1 MPSFERGRT
10 APEQTSSRE
19 ARILLP
25 TSRAAYSTVSRAAL
39 LAALVTAGTT
49 GCGSEVTTYDIVQA
63 GTPTE
68 PVPACSPI
76 PDCPIPTI
84 GVPDTEEPSF
94 YDQSGR
100 WRRIDPV
107 TGEQFKVCEPV
118 KRDFC
123 EEGENPQDDGCE
135 PPVCENATM
144 CDPIQSAEKGSAG
157 RYPYLANFP
166 RSSVDAFLINYAYN
180 NDVDYPTIYDITPDC
195 EPGETPEGDSY
206 YSCDL
211 IETCEDTIPYCD
223 PLPRCK
229 EGESPISC
237 EENVGGYSY
246 YDKEVCLE
254 DLYKTVDMLYQN
266 GLEGYQLADAGCQE
280 EYDES
285 IDEFVWRAPLVNVA
299 CLPTRECEEGEIP
312 VVTTSTVDVDCG
324 KWGSWVSYSDY
335 TASCDPIKSCD
346 Q

>member
-1 MPSFERGRT
+1 MSLFECDRTPSVPDFLPGI
-10 APEQTSSRE
+10 SRMANSAA
-19 ARILLP
+19 ARVAL
-25 TSRAAYSTVSRAAL
+25 VAAL
-39 LAALVTAGTT
+39 SSP
-49 GCGSEVTTYDIVQA
+49 GCGSEVTTYDIVQT
-63 GTPTE
+63 GTPTK

-76 PDCPIPTI
+76 PDCPSPTI
-84 GVPDTEEPSF
+84 GVPNTEQPSF
-94 YDQSGR
+94 YDESGR
-100 WRRIDPV
+100 WRRINPV

-135 PPVCENATM
+135 LPVCENATM
-144 CDPIQSAEKGSAG
+144 CDPIQSIKKGSMG
-157 RYPYLANFP
+157 RFPYLANFP
-166 RSSVDAFLINYAYN
+166 RSSGDAFLINYAYN
-180 NDVDYPTIYDITPDC
+180 NDVDYPVIYDNVPDC
-195 EPGETPEGDSY
+195 EPSETPKGDSY

-237 EENVGGYSY
+237 KENIDGNQYGSQ
-246 YDKEVCLE
+246 EACLE
-254 DLYKTVDMLYQN
+254 DVYRTANMLSQN
-266 GLEGYQLADAGCQE
+266 ALEGYQLADAGCQE

-285 IDEFVWRAPLVNVA
+285 IDEYFWKAPAVDVV

-312 VVTTSTVDVDCG
+312 VETTSEVDVDCG
-324 KWGSWVSYSDY
+324 KWGSWTSYNNY
-335 TASCDPIKSCD
+335 AASCDPIKSCD